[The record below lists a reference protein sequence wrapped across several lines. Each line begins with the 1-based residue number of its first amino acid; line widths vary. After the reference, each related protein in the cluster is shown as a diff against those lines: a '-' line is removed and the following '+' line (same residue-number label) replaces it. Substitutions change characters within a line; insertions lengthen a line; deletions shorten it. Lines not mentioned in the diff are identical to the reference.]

1 MRRLRLAIFLLALFV
16 GGYMVVDAFHA
27 LYTGYYFTFNGQIG
41 PWAAV
46 LAKAHLHPD
55 SLAVKLMFLA
65 LGALY
70 IVVALD
76 YGRNDLR
83 SEGGVAAIAI
93 LTLWYIPFG
102 ALCSV
107 IVLVLLGIESK
118 IKPPERI
125 YD

>member
-27 LYTGYYFTFNGQIG
+27 LYTGNYYTFNGQIG

-46 LAKAHLHPD
+46 LARAHLHPE
-55 SLAVKLMFLA
+55 SLAVKLIFLA

-70 IVVALD
+70 VVVALD

-83 SEGGVAAIAI
+83 SEGGVATIAI

-102 ALCSV
+102 ALCSLA
-107 IVLVLLGIESK
+107 VLILLGIESK
-118 IKPPERI
+118 IKPPTKI

>member
-1 MRRLRLAIFLLALFV
+1 MRRLRLAIFLLAVLV
-16 GGYMVVDAFHA
+16 GGFMVVDAFHA
-27 LYTGYYFTFNGQIG
+27 LYTGNYLTFNGQVG

-46 LAKAHLHPD
+46 LARAHLNSD
-55 SLAVKLMFLA
+55 SLGVKLLFLA

-70 IVVALD
+70 VVVALD
-76 YGRNDLR
+76 YARNDLR

-102 ALCSV
+102 AFCSLV
-107 IVLVLLGIESK
+107 VLILLAIESK
-118 IKPPERI
+118 IKPPEKI